1 LDRQTTATDRIDDS
15 GANVGLSDI
24 YEPQP
29 DLLCAALQRA
39 EAKPMIKKP
48 RRVVPE
54 PKSSPRSAKPRAG
67 SKPPSIQSNP
77 PSPRDILTPRERA
90 VMRQIARGA
99 TSREA
104 GADLGVSTRTIE
116 FHRANIM
123 RKLNVRRIVD
133 LMLLGLK
140 NEDI

>member
-1 LDRQTTATDRIDDS
+1 
-15 GANVGLSDI
+15 
-24 YEPQP
+24 
-29 DLLCAALQRA
+29 
-39 EAKPMIKKP
+39 
-48 RRVVPE
+48 
-54 PKSSPRSAKPRAG
+54 
-67 SKPPSIQSNP
+67 
-77 PSPRDILTPRERA
+77 
-90 VMRQIARGA
+90 MRQIARGA